1 MLALRQVDQL
11 RTDMANLEVG
21 QEIFDA
27 ADQSVADRRGS
38 VAGGNADRAHRRGT
52 RYRGDRGVLAV
63 LCMRL
68 DLTDEETFALLNL
81 LVDRPEPPPRGK
93 DGGRGARN
101 RNTALG

>member
-63 LCMRL
+63 LCVRL

-81 LVDRPEPPPRGK
+81 LVDTI
-93 DGGRGARN
+93 DGGQSRYP
-101 RNTALG
+101 